1 MTRLGLGAALAGV
14 AFAVVGWTLVWPALV
29 VVGVGSLVLV
39 LVALAYIVRRPHLH
53 IDRQIHPPRVSKGLP
68 AIAFLH
74 FTNTGARTVP
84 TSVAVQ
90 PYGALRV
97 ETVLP
102 KLLGGQAGMRSYRLP
117 TTRRGIFTIG
127 PVEISRSD
135 PFEFARVTQRHGGS
149 EQIWVYP
156 HIMPFRPLPSGR
168 TRHLEGPSSD
178 TAPEGSITFHRLREY
193 VVGDDLRM
201 IHWKSTART
210 GRLMVR
216 HNVDTSQP
224 YTVVQLDLRPVRYSE
239 ETFEMAIDVAASAVS
254 CAAVGKS
261 PVQLRTTH
269 GTQVGGP
276 RQREPQSLLDQL
288 TAIEPDERGS
298 IVSDLSLLRRE
309 RGGTALIVVTG
320 RLDATDLPAIAG
332 LRRRFQ
338 RVVVV
343 SVAPMGTAVPRFPG
357 VTVVTGED
365 HDELC
370 AAWNL
375 EAAL

>member
-14 AFAVVGWTLVWPALV
+14 AFVVVGWMLVWPAVV

-74 FTNTGARTVP
+74 FTNTGARAVP
-84 TSVAVQ
+84 SSVAVQ

-102 KLLGGQAGMRSYRLP
+102 KLLGGQTGMRSYRLP

-127 PVEISRSD
+127 PVEISRAD
-135 PFEFARVTQRHGGS
+135 PFEFARVTQRHGAS

-224 YTVVQLDLRPVRYSE
+224 YTVVQLDLRPIRYSE
-239 ETFEMAIDVAASAVS
+239 ETFETAVDVAASAVS
-254 CAAVGKS
+254 CAAVGKA
-261 PVQLRTTH
+261 PVQLRTTN

-276 RQREPQSLLDQL
+276 RQREPQALLDQL
-288 TAIEPDERGS
+288 TAVEPDERGS

-320 RLDATDLPAIAG
+320 QLEAADLPAIGG

-343 SVAPMGTAVPRFPG
+343 SVAPIGTAAPRFPG

-365 HDELC
+365 HDDLC

>member
-239 ETFEMAIDVAASAVS
+239 ETFEMAVDVTASAVS

-261 PVQLRTTH
+261 PVQLRTTN

-276 RQREPQSLLDQL
+276 RQREPQALLDQL
-288 TAIEPDERGS
+288 TAVEPDERGS

-320 RLDATDLPAIAG
+320 RLDATDLPVIAG